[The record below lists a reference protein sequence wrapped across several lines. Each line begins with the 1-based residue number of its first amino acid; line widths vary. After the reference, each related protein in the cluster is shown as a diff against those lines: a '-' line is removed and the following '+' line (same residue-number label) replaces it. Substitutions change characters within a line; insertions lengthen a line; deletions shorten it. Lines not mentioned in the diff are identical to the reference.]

1 MLGGAR
7 KCWPYALLQRP
18 SDRTISG
25 SIGLGVHEP
34 VLVRIEVSRDAA
46 LGGFP
51 VEFLVER
58 SDQFADTESAMTLEH
73 GSDHVDALEAAISNR
88 SARSRMRGCGV
99 SLAAD
104 LLSHPPGLALERR
117 CIVMGPR
124 ILGRGR

>member
-1 MLGGAR
+1 M
-7 KCWPYALLQRP
+7 PALLQRP

-34 VLVRIEVSRDAA
+34 VLVRIEVSRDAT

-51 VEFLVER
+51 AEFLVER
-58 SDQFADTESAMTLEH
+58 GDQFADTESAMTLEH

-88 SARSRMRGCGV
+88 FASSRLPGYGV

-104 LLSHPPGLALERR
+104 LLSHPPGLALQRR

>member
-1 MLGGAR
+1 ML
-7 KCWPYALLQRP
+7 ALLQRP

-51 VEFLVER
+51 AEFLVER
-58 SDQFADTESAMTLEH
+58 GDQFADTESAITLKH
-73 GSDHVDALEAAISNR
+73 GGDHVDALKAAISNR
-88 SARSRMRGCGV
+88 FASSPMRGYGV
-99 SLAAD
+99 NLTAD
-104 LLSHPPGLALERR
+104 LLSHPPGLALQRR
-117 CIVMGPR
+117 CIAMAPR